1 MRDYRGKRK
10 DGKGWVYGWY
20 FEDKNCGGI
29 VGKTCGF
36 IIPHGAMVD
45 DIDKALYGFVE
56 VIPETVGQDTGEKD
70 NDNMKIYEGNILEY
84 IGSRCLECGQ
94 FYKYPGHKLYTII
107 YDKAEFK
114 CLSNDGNYM
123 LPDIW
128 EECLKVI
135 GNITDNPEL
144 LETEK

>member
-1 MRDYRGKRK
+1 MVLYERKTMRDYRGKRK

-70 NDNMKIYEGNILEY
+70 NDNMKIYAV
-84 IGSRCLECGQ
+84 S
-94 FYKYPGHKLYTII
+94 YTHLTLPTI
-107 YDKAEFK
+107 Y
-114 CLSNDGNYM
+114 S
-123 LPDIW
+123 
-128 EECLKVI
+128 V
-135 GNITDNPEL
+135 
-144 LETEK
+144 